1 MVGCESV
8 VVKPVAPLSDDDLP
22 YVSGVKGGKLST
34 PSTLGE
40 AVPRCCAAMR
50 SAGPCPP
57 PAETPDIKGASAPK
71 LTEPITEARNNAMN

>member
-57 PAETPDIKGASAPK
+57 PAEPPDIKGASAPK